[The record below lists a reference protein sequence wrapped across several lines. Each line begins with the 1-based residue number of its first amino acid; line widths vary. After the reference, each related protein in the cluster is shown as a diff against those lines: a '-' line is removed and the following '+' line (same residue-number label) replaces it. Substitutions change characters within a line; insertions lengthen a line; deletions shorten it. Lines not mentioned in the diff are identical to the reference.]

1 MRLADIVISALV
13 GGAVGFAASHYLASQ
28 SDTADEVAAI
38 VDARVQDRLT
48 ALGIAQKSDLDS
60 RISGGVAQFMVDQ
73 PEEVLAA
80 LERHQANE
88 EKRQDEERRK
98 AVLALGDALTNQ
110 PGDPVIGASAEEA
123 DITLVEF
130 FDYRCGYC
138 RRSLETV
145 LAIAETD
152 PKLRVV
158 MKEFPILGPESVAA
172 ARMSLAAYKLDPKLY
187 EPLHLALFAHG
198 GGYTKDDLLTVATTV
213 GYDPDALEAAMA
225 EQGIREQIR
234 NAYDVAEALGIR
246 GTPAFVIG
254 EQVIPGA
261 VSEARLREAI
271 AEARAAAAEK
281 G

>member
-1 MRLADIVISALV
+1 MI
-13 GGAVGFAASHYLASQ
+13 
-28 SDTADEVAAI
+28 
-38 VDARVQDRLT
+38 VQDN
-48 ALGIAQKSDLDS
+48 GIPGP
-60 RISGGVAQFMVDQ
+60 GGPIPIRVYRPAGT
-73 PEEVLAA
+73 PE
-80 LERHQANE
+80 
-88 EKRQDEERRK
+88 
-98 AVLALGDALTNQ
+98 T
-110 PGDPVIGASAEEA
+110 SA
-123 DITLVEF
+123 
-130 FDYRCGYC
+130 
-138 RRSLETV
+138 
-145 LAIAETD
+145 
-152 PKLRVV
+152 
-158 MKEFPILGPESVAA
+158 PII
-172 ARMSLAAYKLDPKLY
+172 
-187 EPLHLALFAHG
+187 LFAHG